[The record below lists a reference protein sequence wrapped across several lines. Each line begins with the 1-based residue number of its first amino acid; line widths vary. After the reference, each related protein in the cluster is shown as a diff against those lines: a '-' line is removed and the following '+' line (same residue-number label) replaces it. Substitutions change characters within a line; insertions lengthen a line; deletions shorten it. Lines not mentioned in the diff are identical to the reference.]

1 MKPAKLAVL
10 VVFIA
15 VVASVFIFDLHH
27 HLDFAAIKAGRH
39 AFEGYV
45 GESPLLSS
53 ALYFVVYVA
62 VTALSLPGAA
72 VLTLLGGFVFG
83 LAWGVLLVSFA
94 SSLGALLAFWVARFL
109 LRDFIRKRYSGLIAR
124 IDGGIVREG
133 AFYLFALR
141 LVPLFPFFAINLC
154 MGLTA
159 LRSWTFYWV
168 SQLGMLA
175 GTIFYVNAGA
185 QLEKIETPGDVLT
198 APLLLSFVLLGIF
211 PLIARYL
218 LRAIQARRVYR
229 GFKRPKKF
237 DRNLIVIGAGSG
249 GLVSSYLAAA
259 MKSKVT
265 LIERH
270 RMGGDC
276 LNTGCVP
283 SKALIRSARFVH
295 EVKNAEKYGCK
306 KASVDF
312 DFAAIMERV
321 QGIIRKI
328 EPHDS
333 VERYESLG
341 VECIAGEAELVSPWE
356 VRVGG
361 RSLTARALIIATG
374 GRPVVPKIRGIE
386 KTGFYNSDTIWEL
399 REQPQ
404 HLAVIGGGPI
414 GCELA
419 QCMARLGSRV
429 TQFQLHSRL
438 LPRED
443 PEASEMVMESLAAD
457 GVEILTDVEIRS
469 CSGGP
474 GDIEIE
480 YSRDGNTQKLG
491 CDALLVAVGRRPNSA
506 AMGLE
511 KLGIRLRDDGTIET
525 DDCLRTSLPNIYAVG
540 DVTGPW
546 QFTHMAAHQAGY
558 AAINALL
565 QGWWSLKADY
575 SLVPWATFTDPEVAH
590 VGLNESEA
598 RSRGV
603 EYEVARYSYDELD
616 RALAESE
623 ERGFVKVLTEPG
635 RDRILGVTLVGAH
648 ASDII
653 VEFISAMKLKA
664 GLNRILGT
672 IHIYPTF
679 AEANKF
685 VAGNWR
691 RAHTP
696 TRALEWL
703 ERFHRWRLSW

>member
-1 MKPAKLAVL
+1 MKPAKLIVFI
-10 VVFIA
+10 VFIA
-15 VVASVFIFDLHH
+15 AVASVFIFDLHR

-39 AFEGYV
+39 AFDAYV
-45 GESPLLSS
+45 EESPVFAS
-53 ALYFVVYVA
+53 AVYFALYVA

-72 VLTLLGGFVFG
+72 VLTLIGGFVFG
-83 LAWGVLLVSFA
+83 LVWGVALVSFA

-109 LRDFIRKRYSGLIAR
+109 LRDFVKKKYPNLIAK
-124 IDGGIVREG
+124 IDRGIVREG

-141 LVPLFPFFAINLC
+141 LVPLFPFFAINLG

-168 SQLGMLA
+168 SQIGMFA
-175 GTIFYVNAGA
+175 GTVCYVNAGA
-185 QLEKIETPGDVLT
+185 QLENIETPSDILT
-198 APLLLSFVLLGIF
+198 APILLSFALLGLF
-211 PLIARYL
+211 PLIARL
-218 LRAIQARRVYR
+218 LLKAMKARKVYR
-229 GFKRPKKF
+229 SFKRPKKF

-295 EVKNAEKYGCK
+295 EVQNAEKYGCK
-306 KASVDF
+306 KASVEF

-321 QGIIRKI
+321 QGIIGKI

-333 VERYESLG
+333 MERYEGLG

-356 VRVGG
+356 VRVGD
-361 RSLTARALIIATG
+361 RSLTARSIVIATG
-374 GRPVVPKIRGIE
+374 GRPAVPKVDGIE
-386 KTGFYNSDTIWEL
+386 DTGFYNSDTIWEL
-399 REQPQ
+399 RQQPQ

-429 TQFQLHSRL
+429 TQFQSHDRL

-443 PEASEMVMESLAAD
+443 PEASKMVTESMTAD
-457 GVEILTDVEIRS
+457 GVEVLTGVEVRA
-469 CSGGP
+469 CRGEP
-474 GDIEIE
+474 GNIEIE
-480 YSRDGNTQKLG
+480 YSRDGKAEKLA
-491 CDALLVAVGRRPNSA
+491 CDAILVAVGRRANSA
-506 AMGLE
+506 AIGLE
-511 KLGIRLRDDGTIET
+511 KLGIRLRDNGTIEA
-525 DDCLRTSLPNIYAVG
+525 DEYLRTSMPHIYAVG

-565 QGWWSLKADY
+565 QGWWSLRADY

-590 VGLNESEA
+590 VGLNELAA
-598 RSRGV
+598 RDQGV
-603 EYEVARYSYDELD
+603 EYEVTHYGYDELD

-623 ERGFVKVLTEPG
+623 ETGFVKVLTEPG
-635 RDRILGVTLVGAH
+635 KDRILGVTLVGAH

-664 GLNRILGT
+664 GLNSILGT

-685 VAGNWR
+685 AAGNWR
-691 RAHTP
+691 KAHTP
-696 TRALEWL
+696 AKALEWL
-703 ERFHRWRLSW
+703 GRFHRWRLS

>member
-1 MKPAKLAVL
+1 MKPVKLIVFTL
-10 VVFIA
+10 FIA
-15 VVASVFIFDLHH
+15 AVASVFIFDLHR
-27 HLDFAAIKAGRH
+27 HLDFEAIKAGRH
-39 AFEGYV
+39 VFDSYVEDSPAF
-45 GESPLLSS
+45 SS
-53 ALYFVVYVA
+53 AIYFVLYVA
-62 VTALSLPGAA
+62 VTGLSLPGAA
-72 VLTLLGGFVFG
+72 VLTLVGGYVFG

-109 LRDFIRKRYSGLIAR
+109 LRDFVKSRHPRLIAK

-141 LVPLFPFFAINLC
+141 LVPLFPFFAINLA

-168 SQLGMLA
+168 SQVGMFA
-175 GTIFYVNAGA
+175 GTICYVNAGA
-185 QLEKIETPGDVLT
+185 QLESIETPGDILT
-198 APLLLSFVLLGIF
+198 APLLLSFALLGLF
-211 PLIARYL
+211 PLIARVL
-218 LRAIQARRVYR
+218 LKIIKARRVYR

-306 KASVDF
+306 EASVDF

-321 QGIIRKI
+321 QGIIAKI

-333 VERYESLG
+333 MERYESLG
-341 VECIAGEAELVSPWE
+341 VECIAGEAELFSPWE
-356 VRVGG
+356 VRVGD
-361 RSLTARALIIATG
+361 RTLTARSIVIATG
-374 GRPVVPKIRGIE
+374 GRPAVPKIDGIE
-386 KTGFYNSDTIWEL
+386 NTGFYNSDTIWEL
-399 REQPQ
+399 RVQPR

-429 TQFQLHSRL
+429 TQFQSHSRL

-443 PEASEMVMESLAAD
+443 PEVSKLVMESMTAD
-457 GVEILTDVEIRS
+457 GVEILTGVDVRA
-469 CSGGP
+469 CCGQP
-474 GDIEIE
+474 GDIEIQ
-480 YSRDGNTQKLG
+480 YSRDGKAGKLA
-491 CDALLVAVGRRPNSA
+491 CDAMLVAVGRRANSA
-506 AMGLE
+506 AIGLE
-511 KLGIRLRDDGTIET
+511 KLGVRLRANGTIET
-525 DDCLRTSLPNIYAVG
+525 DEYLRTSMPHIYAVG

-546 QFTHMAAHQAGY
+546 QFTHVAAHQAGY

-575 SLVPWATFTDPEVAH
+575 SLVPWATFTDPEVAQ
-590 VGLNESEA
+590 VGLNELEA
-598 RSRGV
+598 QKQGV
-603 EYEVARYSYDELD
+603 EYEVTRYGYDELD

-623 ERGFVKVLTEPG
+623 EKGFVKVLTEPG
-635 RDRILGVTLVGAH
+635 RDRILGVTSVGAH

-653 VEFISAMKLKA
+653 AEFISAMKLKA

-685 VAGNWR
+685 VAGKWR

-696 TRALEWL
+696 TRALKWL
-703 ERFHRWRLSW
+703 ERFHRWRLSS

>member
-1 MKPAKLAVL
+1 MKLARLIVF
-10 VVFIA
+10 VVFVAA
-15 VVASVFIFDLHH
+15 VVSVFIFDLHH
-27 HLDFAAIKAGRH
+27 HLHFAAIKASRY
-39 AFEGYV
+39 AIDARVE
-45 GESPLLSS
+45 ESPVLAS
-53 ALYFVVYVA
+53 ALYFVLYVT

-72 VLTLLGGFVFG
+72 VLTLIGGFVFG
-83 LAWGVLLVSFA
+83 LVWGVLLVSFA

-109 LRDFIRKRYSGLIAR
+109 LRDFVKKRYPGLTAR
-124 IDGGIVREG
+124 IDGGIAREG
-133 AFYLFALR
+133 PFYLFALR

-168 SQLGMLA
+168 SQVGMLA
-175 GTIFYVNAGA
+175 GTVFYVNAGA
-185 QLEKIETPGDVLT
+185 QLDAIEQPGDVLT
-198 APLLLSFVLLGIF
+198 APLLLSFALLGIF
-211 PLIARYL
+211 PLLARFL
-218 LRAIQARRVYR
+218 LNAIKARRVYR
-229 GFKRPKKF
+229 GFRRPQKF
-237 DRNLIVIGAGSG
+237 DRNLIVVGAGSG

-295 EVKNAEKYGCK
+295 EVKNAEKYGCS

-312 DFAAIMERV
+312 DFAAVMERV
-321 QGIIRKI
+321 QGIIRRI

-333 VERYESLG
+333 VERYEGLG

-356 VRVGG
+356 VRVGD
-361 RSLTARALIIATG
+361 RSLRARSIVVATG
-374 GRPVVPKIRGIE
+374 GRPAVPTIDGIDKI
-386 KTGFYNSDTIWEL
+386 GFYTSDTIWEL
-399 REQPQ
+399 RRQPQ

-429 TQFQLHSRL
+429 TQFQSHSRL

-443 PEASEMVMESLAAD
+443 DEASELVTASLSAD
-457 GVEILTDVEIRS
+457 GVEVLTGADIRA
-469 CSGGP
+469 CRGGP
-474 GDIEIE
+474 GDIKIE
-480 YSRDGNTQKLG
+480 YSCDGRDKKLA
-491 CDALLVAVGRRPNSA
+491 CDAVLVAVGRRANSA
-506 AMGLE
+506 GIGLE
-511 KLGIRLRDDGTIET
+511 KLGVRLRDDGTIET
-525 DDCLRTSLPNIYAVG
+525 DGCLRTSVPNIYAVG

-558 AAINALL
+558 AAINGLL

-590 VGLNESEA
+590 VGLNEQEA
-598 RSRGV
+598 RRQGV
-603 EYEVARYSYDELD
+603 EYEVTRYDYGELD

-648 ASDII
+648 ASDMI

-685 VAGNWR
+685 AAGNWR

-696 TRALEWL
+696 ARALKWL
-703 ERFHRWRLSW
+703 ERFHRWRLS